1 MNDLTNIR
9 ISQLGNTI
17 TGKTPSS
24 ESPCDFGDKYM
35 FVTPSDNFDC
45 KTIFKTA
52 RYLSNDG
59 VKKLK
64 NKLLP
69 PNSIM
74 VTCIGSAMGKVA
86 MNQSTCVTNQQI
98 NSIVPTESYSADY
111 IYYLIRNNYNLF
123 RNAAVGSTS
132 LPLLNKTEFDL
143 LEVPIHASKFT
154 QQKIAST
161 LSTLDSK
168 IELNNK
174 INVELE
180 AVVKT
185 IYDYWFVQFDFP
197 ISKEQAKAM
206 GKPKLEGKAYKSS
219 GGKMVWNEALKREI
233 PEGWGHIFLDKISD
247 IIGGSTPSKENDSY
261 FSKDGIPWI
270 TPKDLSMNVGNKFI
284 KRGELDVTIE
294 GKSSASLNL
303 LPKGTVLM
311 SSRAPIGY
319 LAIAS
324 NDVTTNQGFKS
335 FVPKDYFSTEY
346 IYYAV
351 KNLLPVIEANASG
364 STFKEISGSVLKSI
378 RILWPQKEFVDLFTL
393 KVNPIFK
400 RQELLEKENQEL
412 ASLRDWLLPM
422 LMNGQVKV
430 KDRV

>member
-1 MNDLTNIR
+1 MSEILQTTLGALIEFQRGFDLPKSEFKAGTVPV
-9 ISQLGNTI
+9 ISSNGILGYHNEFKAKAPGVTIGRSGTVGLPHFIEVDFFPHNTALFVKDFK
-17 TGKTPSS
+17 GN
-24 ESPCDFGDKYM
+24 SP
-35 FVTPSDNFDC
+35 
-45 KTIFKTA
+45 
-52 RYLSNDG
+52 R
-59 VKKLK
+59 
-64 NKLLP
+64 
-69 PNSIM
+69 
-74 VTCIGSAMGKVA
+74 
-86 MNQSTCVTNQQI
+86 
-98 NSIVPTESYSADY
+98 Y
-111 IYYLIRNNYNLF
+111 IYYLIQTLGLNEYRSGSGVPTMNRNHLH
-123 RNAAVGSTS
+123 
-132 LPLLNKTEFDL
+132 
-143 LEVPIHASKFT
+143 PIQIRAYLDIDI
-154 QQKIAST
+154 QEKIASI
-161 LSTLDSK
+161 LSSLDSK

-206 GKPKLEGKAYKSS
+206 GKPKLEGKPYKSS

-247 IIGGSTPSKENDSY
+247 IVGGSTPSKENDSY

-284 KRGELDVTIE
+284 KHGELDVTIE

-319 LAIAS
+319 LAITS

-346 IYYAV
+346 IYYVV

-378 RILWPQKEFVDLFTL
+378 RTLGPQKEFVDLFTL

-400 RQELLEKENQEL
+400 MQELLEKENQEL

-430 KDRV
+430 KDGEEMVKQKLQKVK

>member
-1 MNDLTNIR
+1 MSEILQTTLGALIEFQRGFDLPKSEFKAGTVPV
-9 ISQLGNTI
+9 ISSNGILGYHNEFKAKAPGVTIGRSGTVGLPHFIEVDFFPHNTALFVKDFK
-17 TGKTPSS
+17 GN
-24 ESPCDFGDKYM
+24 SP
-35 FVTPSDNFDC
+35 
-45 KTIFKTA
+45 
-52 RYLSNDG
+52 R
-59 VKKLK
+59 
-64 NKLLP
+64 
-69 PNSIM
+69 
-74 VTCIGSAMGKVA
+74 
-86 MNQSTCVTNQQI
+86 
-98 NSIVPTESYSADY
+98 Y
-111 IYYLIRNNYNLF
+111 IYYLIQTLGLNEYRSGSGVPTMNRNHLH
-123 RNAAVGSTS
+123 
-132 LPLLNKTEFDL
+132 
-143 LEVPIHASKFT
+143 PIQIRAYLDIDI
-154 QQKIAST
+154 QEKIASI
-161 LSTLDSK
+161 LSSLDSK

-206 GKPKLEGKAYKSS
+206 GKPKLEGKPYKSS

-233 PEGWGHIFLDKISD
+233 PEGWGNIFLDKISD